1 MRLAVA
7 ILIAALI
14 GGASACGDEDLHA
27 ARDRVEQTR
36 EDIEQRLERAR
47 ERFQQRRERFGERVG
62 EVLDQLEKAFS
73 RPERTSPTVR
83 SRGRNQPTT
92 IDAFL
97 TDLLGDIDRYWTT
110 TLRAGGL
117 PEPRVRYVWV
127 EPGGAMLTG
136 CGIPADDRAGFYCSA
151 DDTIYVAQ
159 QFAADLYR
167 GVAEGLPG
175 ESAGFGH
182 AAGDFA
188 VAYVLAHEY
197 AHNLQYE
204 LGIFDNSVTASARP
218 YELQADCLAGTWAHS
233 VYEEGLL
240 EPGDL
245 EEATSAA
252 LAVGDFDVGNA
263 QHHGT
268 PQERRDALLVG
279 QRRRTVAV
287 QPPSGGR
294 RARAG
299 LPGDPRPAPAAARP
313 ATTDS
318 A

>member
-1 MRLAVA
+1 M
-7 ILIAALI
+7 
-14 GGASACGDEDLHA
+14 
-27 ARDRVEQTR
+27 
-36 EDIEQRLERAR
+36 
-47 ERFQQRRERFGERVG
+47 
-62 EVLDQLEKAFS
+62 
-73 RPERTSPTVR
+73 R
-83 SRGRNQPTT
+83 SRGRNEPTT

-127 EPGGAMLTG
+127 QPGGSILTG

-175 ESAGFGH
+175 ESAGYGH

-268 PQERRDALLVG
+268 PQERREALLVG
-279 QRRRTVAV
+279 FNGGE
-287 QPPSGGR
+287 PSQCSQYLR
-294 RARAG
+294 V
-299 LPGDPRPAPAAARP
+299 D
-313 ATTDS
+313 
-318 A
+318 